1 MAEEGEVSFTARY
14 RDWMVIK
21 KMSIEDKTTPQ
32 EVSAIL
38 ATVEATLTRKGYQF
52 TGINQSQIEAMS
64 ERLIKGKRKSFV
76 SLAEALSSLKPTALK
91 SELLTACPTEKHLP
105 IAENYLLKVM
115 LDQMGF
121 KTNLDTETLSQT
133 FPEIK
138 VAKPRG
144 NFGKKKK
151 A

>member
-1 MAEEGEVSFTARY
+1 MAEPTGEVVFTARY
-14 RDWMVIK
+14 KDWMVVK
-21 KMSIEDKTTPQ
+21 KLLIVDTTTPQ

-38 ATVEATLTRKGYQF
+38 ASTESTLTRKSYQF
-52 TGINQSQIEAMS
+52 TGINQSAIEAMA
-64 ERLIKGKRKSFV
+64 ERLVKGKRKSFV
-76 SLAEALSSLKPTALK
+76 SLAEALSQLKPTELK
-91 SELLTACPTEKHLP
+91 NELLAACPTPKHLP

-115 LDQMGF
+115 LDLMGF
-121 KTNLDTETLSQT
+121 KTNLDGETLSEA

-151 A
+151 

>member
-1 MAEEGEVSFTARY
+1 MEDTSEVSFSARY
-14 RDWMVIK
+14 KDWMVIK
-21 KMSIEDKTTPQ
+21 KMSVDEKTTPQ

-38 ATVEATLTRKGYQF
+38 ASVEATLTHKSYEF
-52 TGINQSQIEAMS
+52 TGISQPQIEAMA

-76 SLAEALSSLKPTALK
+76 SLAEALSQLKPTELK
-91 SELLTACPTEKHLP
+91 TELLAACPSPAHLP

-121 KTNLDTETLSQT
+121 RTNLDGETLSGT

-144 NFGKKKK
+144 NFRKKKK
-151 A
+151 